1 MTSTIR
7 RRLGSDDN
15 TTVSVIIGPLP
26 VAHRTVATVRVDRA
40 RRRVVVV
47 ISALLAALPPLCSA
61 SPAGAAD
68 DPPPITEAVPIRVHG
83 TDTNW
88 PPVLVFLAVVVVFGG
103 IFVCIVFMRRVRQA
117 TRADRSIR

>member
-1 MTSTIR
+1 M
-7 RRLGSDDN
+7 
-15 TTVSVIIGPLP
+15 
-26 VAHRTVATVRVDRA
+26 RVDRA

-47 ISALLAALPPLCSA
+47 IAALLALCWA
-61 SPAGAAD
+61 TPAGAAD
-68 DPPPITEAVPIRVHG
+68 DPPQITEAVPIRIHG

-88 PPVLVFLAVVVVFGG
+88 PPVLVFLAAVVVIGG